1 MDNVKNNIK
10 LLRVKKGMSQEALAS
25 EMHVHQTAVSQW
37 ENGRANPDTQTSK
50 NLAEFF
56 NVTIDYLLGQSED
69 NSGIYYA
76 NNIKGSNFV
85 QGNGSVTIDGKS
97 EISKEEAEIL
107 RIYNDLDVRG
117 RNKLLNFAFE
127 LEDESK
133 ETKERTEDKV

>member
-1 MDNVKNNIK
+1 MNNIK
-10 LLRVKKGMSQEALAS
+10 ILRIKKNMTQGELAKQV
-25 EMHVHQTAVSQW
+25 HVTQTSVSQW
-37 ENGRANPDTQTSK
+37 ESGKTNPDTQTSK
-50 NLAEFF
+50 KLAEFF